1 MRIKDLTESLENKY
15 KLHESRS
22 LTEKISDDMPDWL
35 EKRLLTTKYSNT
47 GNLVQ
52 RDLGGNAHEP
62 RQKLR
67 RGDYDKKNPEFG
79 DKPEYRNLDP
89 YDPDPSLFSK
99 FRDRGISLDTVK
111 VIEGPVPK
119 SSNDPRMQ
127 SPNIPILLFDN
138 GKVYAPGFN
147 DDEKLGGRKTFG
159 AYDIDKLLPQCKSFA
174 YIDGNDP
181 NNFSMDKQRSRA
193 NVDKSSNRSGKYFDR
208 DNRDLFRRKN
218 WRSGVDKSG
227 YEQIPSIE
235 RYADEL
241 NKLKVNKLP
250 QLLKEHEIYIK
261 DAYQELGNYTSNINI
276 LPSDDSGDHDISS
289 YNDYG
294 RVNDIASLLRN
305 YVSVYTD
312 IVRSVGRI
320 VNDPNRTDDRKTSD
334 LQYIAQYELNRLDN
348 YRDKVENE
356 TSNIFNST
364 IDWI

>member
-1 MRIKDLTESLENKY
+1 MKIKDLTESLENKY

-52 RDLGGNAHEP
+52 RDLGGIAHDP

-67 RGDYDKKNPEFG
+67 RGDYEKKNPGFG
-79 DKPEYRNLDP
+79 GKPEYRNLNP

-119 SSNDPRMQ
+119 SSSDPRMQ

-147 DDEKLGGRKTFG
+147 NDEKFGGRKTFG

-181 NNFSMDKQRSRA
+181 NNFS
-193 NVDKSSNRSGKYFDR
+193 VDKTQNRAYNDSSSNRSGKYFDR
-208 DNRDLFRRKN
+208 NNRDLFRRTN

-227 YEQIPSIE
+227 YEQIASIDK
-235 RYADEL
+235 YKDKLAEL
-241 NKLKVNKLP
+241 KLKRLP
-250 QLLKEHEIYIK
+250 EILKRHEDYIR
-261 DAYQELGNYTSNINI
+261 DAYQEFGNFVSNADVLSSDNSNSSDLDFDYIDKINN
-276 LPSDDSGDHDISS
+276 ISS
-289 YNDYG
+289 VLQRY
-294 RVNDIASLLRN
+294 IRN
-305 YVSVYTD
+305 YNEL
-312 IVRSVGRI
+312 VRSVDRI
-320 VNDPNRTDDRKTSD
+320 LKDDSDSDAYKRRQLTSLIEYYD
-334 LQYIAQYELNRLDN
+334 LDRYRERLEEVTGN
-348 YRDKVENE
+348 L
-356 TSNIFNST
+356 FNST